1 MTRVDTWLEK
11 MGNRWFFYG
20 WLIVFSSFTSSMI
33 NAGTGSYALG
43 FFIIPMGEDIGI
55 TRTQFSVIPLFKL
68 ATIPILPLLGLL
80 VDRRHGGRII
90 VSVGSLIGGAALALT
105 SQVDKVWHFYMLY
118 GIVYGLSLIHI

>member
-68 ATIPILPLLGLL
+68 ATIPVLPLLGLL

-105 SQVDKVWHFYMLY
+105 SQVDKVCLLY
-118 GIVYGLSLIHI
+118 TSDAADE